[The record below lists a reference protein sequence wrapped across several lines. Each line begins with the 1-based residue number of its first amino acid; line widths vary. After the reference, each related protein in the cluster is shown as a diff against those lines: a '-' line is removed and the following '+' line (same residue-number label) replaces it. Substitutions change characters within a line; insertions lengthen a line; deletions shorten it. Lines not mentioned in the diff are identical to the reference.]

1 MTVALAGHY
10 PTREAIEALIVGG
23 VARFR
28 TAVETPG
35 NYAERHNAFT
45 DHCLALLFCSTGHR
59 PVNDPFQS
67 LKQFDLDRNLLLVSD
82 KVASE
87 NRAWRMCALPEIA
100 AKQVKTYVEYLPKLA
115 ARLSEDSRSRKL
127 ASEIKL
133 LVKGSDALPLFFYM
147 DERVQGSTR
156 HVSVSEMSRRWENHW
171 ALPVNFLRHVT
182 ATELI
187 RESGRADWAQL
198 QLGHMD
204 GVDHPFGRTSTQSV
218 LSSLEAI
225 GTCLHRCMYALKWQH
240 LESPIRMPSTGY
252 SESDKKLSVGK
263 KSLHGHQKRAAD
275 RARGNE

>member
-133 LVKGSDALPLFFYM
+133 LVKGSDALPLFFYILN
-147 DERVQGSTR
+147 ST
-156 HVSVSEMSRRWENHW
+156 HKCNAHPCIDFVRR
-171 ALPVNFLRHVT
+171 LPAQAF
-182 ATELI
+182 A
-187 RESGRADWAQL
+187 RA
-198 QLGHMD
+198 
-204 GVDHPFGRTSTQSV
+204 
-218 LSSLEAI
+218 
-225 GTCLHRCMYALKWQH
+225 
-240 LESPIRMPSTGY
+240 
-252 SESDKKLSVGK
+252 
-263 KSLHGHQKRAAD
+263 
-275 RARGNE
+275 